1 MSDKYTTHKVT
12 ALPATLLP
20 NAVYFI
26 ADPNDS
32 TRMSIAVTTT
42 DGTSY
47 RMLSSDGATSIP
59 SSTLISNTTLSAV
72 TQDIVLNTALGPIEI
87 VLPPVASNVEIR
99 LFYHTGTHRVTITKD
114 ASDAEDILLG
124 QNSITCDQ
132 PYDSVV
138 LKAIGGK
145 WFAI

>member
-1 MSDKYTTHKVT
+1 MSDKYTSHKVN

-26 ADPNDS
+26 ADPVDA
-32 TRMSIAVTTT
+32 TRMSIAITTSDGSGYRLLSSGGTTT
-42 DGTSY
+42 
-47 RMLSSDGATSIP
+47 IP
-59 SSTLISNTTLSAV
+59 SSTVITNTQLSAV
-72 TQDIVLNTALGPIEI
+72 TQDVVLNTSLGPFEM
-87 VLPPVASNVEIR
+87 VLPQVASDVEIR
-99 LFYHTGTHRVTITKD
+99 VFYHTGTHQVTISKD
-114 ASDAEDILLG
+114 ASDADDILLG

-132 PYDSVV
+132 VYDTVV